1 MRRHGIVVR
10 DAATADVPQLVPL
23 WAEARRA
30 AGPSARTMGSASESA
45 VRARVE
51 RAASDNDVRL
61 VVAELDDTVVGLAC
75 LSQEVLVPLEDDVA
89 VRVAYLHV
97 SEATRR
103 RGVGSALLAAAA
115 DHAAVIG
122 ASDVVVAVPP
132 SLREANRFYARLALA
147 PVAAHRGAA
156 TLALR
161 RRLGGDVGPAPADVL
176 ARRRRARVLLAGGRS
191 LRPIQL
197 PGDAGA
203 S

>member
-10 DAATADVPQLVPL
+10 DATVADVAQLVPL

-30 AGPSARTMGSASESA
+30 AGAGARTLGSASETA
-45 VRARVE
+45 VRARIE
-51 RAASDNDVRL
+51 RAASDTDARL
-61 VVAELDDTVVGLAC
+61 VVAELDHSVVGLAC
-75 LSQEVLVPLEDDVA
+75 LSREVLVPLEDDVA

-97 SEATRR
+97 SEAARR

-115 DHAAVIG
+115 DHAAMIG
-122 ASDVVVAVPP
+122 ASEVVVAVPP

-161 RRLGGDVGPAPADVL
+161 RRLDGDLGPAPADVL
-176 ARRRRARVLLAGGRS
+176 ARRRRARVLLAGGRP
-191 LRPIQL
+191 LRAVHA
-197 PGDAGA
+197 PGDAGV

>member
-10 DAATADVPQLVPL
+10 DATVADVAQLVPL

-30 AGPSARTMGSASESA
+30 AGPGGRTMGSASETA

-51 RAASDNDVRL
+51 RAACDTDARL
-61 VVAELDDTVVGLAC
+61 VVAELDHSVVGLAC
-75 LSQEVLVPLEDDVA
+75 LNRELLVPLEGDVA

-97 SEATRR
+97 SEAARR

-115 DHAAVIG
+115 DHAAMIG
-122 ASDVVVAVPP
+122 AGEVVVAVPP

-147 PVAAHRGAA
+147 PVVAHRGAT

-161 RRLGGDVGPAPADVL
+161 RRLGGELGLAPADVL
-176 ARRRRARVLLAGGRS
+176 ARRRRARGLLAGGPS
-191 LRPIQL
+191 LRAAHAPA
-197 PGDAGA
+197 DAGV

>member
-10 DAATADVPQLVPL
+10 DATVADVAQLVTL

-30 AGPSARTMGSASESA
+30 AGPGARTMGSASETA

-51 RAASDNDVRL
+51 RAASDVDARL
-61 VVAELDDTVVGLAC
+61 VVAELDHSVVGLAC
-75 LSQEVLVPLEDDVA
+75 LSRELLVPLDDDVA

-97 SEATRR
+97 AEGARR

-115 DHAAVIG
+115 DHAAMIG
-122 ASDVVVAVPP
+122 ASEVVVAVPP

-156 TLALR
+156 TSALR
-161 RRLGGDVGPAPADVL
+161 RRLGGDIGPAPADLLVQ
-176 ARRRRARVLLAGGRS
+176 RRRARLLLAGGRS
-191 LRPIQL
+191 LRAAHV
-197 PGDAGA
+197 PGDAGV